1 MAAAEGCGVVNAR
14 FLTTAETAAELR
26 CHEKTVRRMIG
37 RGELA
42 ATCDAGRYLIDP
54 DDLPTAPLRAGVP
67 RMPRGP
73 RSSRRPVGLARQI
86 VREMEATAQ

>member
-1 MAAAEGCGVVNAR
+1 VSDR

-42 ATCDAGRYLIDP
+42 ATFVAGRYLIDP
-54 DDLPTAPLRAGVP
+54 DDLPTAPPRAGLP
-67 RMPRGP
+67 RMPRSP
-73 RSSRRPVGLARQI
+73 RSSRRPVGLARQT
-86 VREMEATAQ
+86 VREMEAAAQ